1 MKAKKCT
8 PNQNANV
15 LKSRTWRRELK
26 ENYELYLFIVPA
38 VAMVLVFNYL
48 PMYGIQIAF
57 KNFRPIQGIWGSAWV
72 GLKWF
77 NRFFSSAQFWPLI
90 TNTLLLSIYLLATF
104 PLPIILALLFK
115 QYRSKR
121 IQNVLQT
128 VSYAPHFISI
138 VVMAGMLN
146 LFLSPSRG
154 IYGNVVRLFGGIP
167 GNPMGDAKL
176 FRSIYVW
183 SDVWQHIGWDSI
195 IFVAA
200 LSAIDPALYDAA
212 MVDGASRFQ
221 RIIHI
226 EIPSL
231 LPTASIL
238 LIMRVGSL
246 MGIGFDKVY
255 LLQNSLNLSTSEVLS
270 TYVYKLGLT
279 GTPQYSYSAAV
290 GLFSTVINLILLTL
304 CNTITR
310 KLNGS
315 SLW

>member
-1 MKAKKCT
+1 MK
-8 PNQNANV
+8 
-15 LKSRTWRRELK
+15 KSKSINEHDLYKRTWRRDLK
-26 ENYELYLFIVPA
+26 ENYELYLFVIPAIV
-38 VAMVLVFNYL
+38 MVFLFHYL

-57 KNFRPIQGIWGSAWV
+57 KNFKPIQGIWGSAWV
-72 GLKWF
+72 GMKWF
-77 NRFFSSAQFWPLI
+77 TRFFNSAQCGAVI
-90 TNTLLLSIYLLATF
+90 ANTLLLSLYLLATF
-104 PLPIILALLFK
+104 PLPIALALLVR
-115 QYRSKR
+115 QYRSKKV
-121 IQNVLQT
+121 QKLLQT

-167 GNPMGDAKL
+167 GNPMGEAGL

-195 IFVAA
+195 IFIAA
-200 LSAIDPALYDAA
+200 LSAIDPNLYDAA

-221 RIIHI
+221 RITHI

-238 LIMRVGSL
+238 LVIRVGNL
-246 MGIGFDKVY
+246 MSIGFDKVY
-255 LLQNSLNLSTSEVLS
+255 LLQNGLNIPTSEVLS
-270 TYVYKLGLT
+270 TYVYKIGLT

-304 CNTITR
+304 CNMTTR

>member
-8 PNQNANV
+8 PNQNATV

-90 TNTLLLSIYLLATF
+90 ANTLLLSIYLLATF

-154 IYGNVVRLFGGIP
+154 IYGNVVRLFGGVP
-167 GNPMGDAKL
+167 GNPMGDAEL

-290 GLFSTVINLILLTL
+290 GLFSTVVNLILLTL